1 METRRRYTLVIAA
14 GILGALLVANWWRD
28 EMAAFV
34 GDTAAQS
41 SFHCLTIAGTKDC
54 AALSL
59 VGLHQKNQIASLFY
73 YAFLSLVVWGLIK
86 ADETAIATGFGNSGN
101 RKDR

>member
-1 METRRRYTLVIAA
+1 LEAQRRFTLVIAA
-14 GILGALLVANWWRD
+14 GILGALLVADWWHG
-28 EMAAFV
+28 EMASFV

-54 AALSL
+54 AALSA
-59 VGLHQKNQIASLFY
+59 VALHQKNQIASLLY
-73 YAFLSLVVWGLIK
+73 YGFLSLLIWGLMK
-86 ADETAIATGFGNSGN
+86 ADETGMATGVHNSGN